1 MIRRRFW
8 PNHEKACSQRAV
20 LSYEKL
26 TDVNRKR
33 ARLQDMAAESLIDFD
48 ELRATLV
55 ALEETRDTTR
65 SELAKLQAHGERL
78 AELERDRDALME
90 RYAGMLPETLDALS
104 PEERHRAYKLIKL
117 TVNLST
123 DSTLEVNGALGDVA
137 EVCKEGNAIEIIV
150 YCMNTM

>member
-1 MIRRRFW
+1 
-8 PNHEKACSQRAV
+8 
-20 LSYEKL
+20 
-26 TDVNRKR
+26 
-33 ARLQDMAAESLIDFD
+33 MAAESLIDFD

-90 RYAGMLPETLDALS
+90 GYAGMLPETLDALS